1 MRKKKS
7 FATLA
12 LLVAVLILGVGYAIS
27 SIDLKVNGDVTISP
41 DDSNFNVEFTDATV
55 DGTGNTAT
63 VGTGKVATLSVKSLK
78 EVGNKVT
85 ATYTI
90 TNLSKAGI
98 NATLDSLAVTPAD
111 DAAKDYY
118 KATAVFGSTNA
129 IVPNGTETLTVT
141 VELVKAPLEEV
152 TGSFAVSFKA
162 NPVAAN

>member
-41 DDSNFNVEFTDATV
+41 DDANFNVEFTDATV

-63 VGTGKVATLSVKSLK
+63 KGTGKVATLSVKSLK
-78 EVGNKVT
+78 EVGDKVT

-98 NATLDSLAVTPAD
+98 NATLDGLAVTPAD

-129 IVPNGTETLTVT
+129 IVPDGTETLTVT

-152 TGSFAVSFKA
+152 TGSFTVGFKA